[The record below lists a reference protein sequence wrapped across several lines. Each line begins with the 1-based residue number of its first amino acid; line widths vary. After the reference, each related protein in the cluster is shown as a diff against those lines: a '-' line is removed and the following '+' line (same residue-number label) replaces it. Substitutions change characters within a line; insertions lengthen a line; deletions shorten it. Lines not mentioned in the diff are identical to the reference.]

1 MRKVYLLTVIL
12 FITVF
17 NSEAQVNGSPN
28 IYLGPDLQIPC
39 NQGCVDLVAEKLEV
53 GSTNS
58 YAVQSIPHAPPLA
71 YNATGGNLVV
81 TPNDDSWSDVIN
93 IPFPFC
99 FYGDTYTQLKI
110 GTNGAI
116 KLGPTP
122 LTNGGTHPWSFN
134 SPVPSPNLIEAGN
147 IYGVYHDLD
156 PSRFQGIVPGLLMG
170 SIHWFI
176 VGTAPNRQFVVV
188 YNNTPHFGCM
198 NLNTSS
204 QMVLHENSNIIDV
217 FVDHKPRCNIWNGG
231 RAVIGIQNNTG
242 TDGIAPPG
250 RNTGN
255 YNIRD
260 QEAWRFLPTGPS
272 AYSTVEWLEGGN
284 VIGTGNTINV
294 CPSPSNTYT
303 ARTTFTT
310 CTGQQLVLEDQVNVS
325 FEVVNVSVSPLNSF
339 VCSGQTTTLT
349 AVSPEA
355 TDYVWNPGGM
365 TGAVVDVTPTSTT
378 TYTVTATNSANGC
391 SAQATATVT
400 LAQPQENV
408 CNVLYVTPNGSPTAP
423 GTRTQPLDLLTAMDL
438 GSCIGTTIKMAI
450 GDYVTDTT
458 IITVTNFLTLE
469 GGFDPNNNW
478 EKVSTAGATR
488 ILRTANN
495 VTDINGPSPRLIAIE
510 VVGQIGFRFQD
521 ITVEVQG
528 AQNAGI
534 DETGVSTYG
543 IVLNGCSDYKIV
555 RTQIIAGNAGRG
567 GDGSVGPVGAVGPN
581 GADACGR
588 NGAAGGGNGGAGGRG
603 GSSGI
608 ISGGSG
614 TAGDAGGGPLG
625 GAGGSGGS
633 GDVTCA
639 AFGFVS
645 GQHGGS
651 GADGGNGANGANGAN
666 GGAPSFAAYFVPG
679 APGANGAN
687 GAIGSGG
694 GGAGGS
700 GGAGAG
706 VTGGGGGGGGG
717 GGAGGEGGRGGRG
730 GGGSFALYIFDN
742 GANSQI
748 IDVDLFN
755 GTAGQGGVGAI
766 GGVGGVG
773 GQGGESSR
781 NPCSG
786 CQNFNNGGGNG
797 GQGGTGGRGGDAQ
810 AGLSALLFVDGISP
824 EYINNSS
831 VIAIAPGTNAP
842 TNFGLAAQ
850 PIISM
855 DDVAC
860 TETDMEFRALSSNAW
875 TFDSGSS
882 PATGNGSSATTEYFS
897 LGRKDIGFG
906 SNSYVGFAN
915 ILLDAQLLPEF
926 VTTAPLIDGV
936 HTICSGEAVT
946 FTATNGGVN
955 YNYIW
960 NMGGGATPDDYQG
973 LAFQSVTVTFD
984 NPGEYIIQLQFET
997 NCCGVSLPSTM
1008 LLRVEETPAIVM
1020 PADAFICLGI
1030 NTGVEL
1036 TVGGLTTNGTIAWTP
1051 TTGLSNTT
1059 TTTVF
1064 ALPTSTTTYFATLT
1078 DSSGI
1083 CSAIGQVIVDV
1094 VDLDLEPVSTPA
1106 TCAVL
1111 GSASVNVT
1119 LGSGDYSYLWGNGAT
1134 TQTINDLQPGTYF
1147 VVVTDDVLGCQDST
1161 EVVVDAGLET
1171 LFATVEI
1178 TNESCNGASDGE
1190 IIVNAFEGTQPYTFD
1205 WTPLGVTNSG
1215 SLSDTAVGLSPRN
1228 YSVLVTDANGCEFL
1242 VEVDLEPSDSIVII
1256 VDFAQDP
1263 TCVGINDGFIR
1274 IKVDGGEAPYDY
1286 TWTNNTPVVFENG
1299 DIVAENL
1306 AGGEYVLL
1314 VTDSRGCQDS
1324 LSVLMFV
1331 DSVPTFFVD
1340 TVGCM
1345 GSEFTIFGQTF
1356 LVDNDFIVS
1365 DTIFEPSGCALEITI
1380 VDVTAIELPEAE
1392 LVAIPDTIFIDDAS
1406 QLSASGGVSFNWEPI
1421 SSSDTSL
1428 IVVAPQATTTYTVV
1442 VTDQFGCS
1450 SEVSV
1455 TVYVFEREV
1464 KLHIPDAFTPNGDGI
1479 NDVFQIV
1486 NADAFEEIEM
1496 RVYNRWGE
1504 LVHTGSGLNHGWN
1517 GTYAGREQ
1525 PMELYVY
1532 YVTAKSLNTGEVFKV
1547 KGNVTLIR

>member
-1 MRKVYLLTVIL
+1 MKRIL
-12 FITVF
+12 FLAFFVSAYF
-17 NSEAQVNGSPN
+17 FSNAQVNGSPN
-28 IYLGPDLQIPC
+28 IYLGPDISIPC

-53 GSTNS
+53 GATTS
-58 YAVQSIPHAPPLA
+58 YTVQSIPHAPPLP

-122 LTNGGTHPWSFN
+122 LTNGGTHPWSF
-134 SPVPSPNLIEAGN
+134 SASVPSPSLVDAGN
-147 IYGVYHDLD
+147 IFGVYHDLD

-170 SIHWFI
+170 SIHWFVI
-176 VGTAPNRQFVVV
+176 GTAPNREFVVI

-204 QMVLHENSNIIDV
+204 QMVLYENSNIIDV

-242 TDGIAPPG
+242 TDGITPPG

-260 QEAWRFLPTGPS
+260 QEAWRFLPSGAS

-310 CTGQQLVLEDQVNVS
+310 CTGQQLVLEDQINVS

-365 TGAVVDVTPTSTT
+365 TGPVVDVTPTSTT

-408 CNVLYVTPNGSPTAP
+408 CNVLYVTPTGSPTAP
-423 GTRTQPLDLLTAMDL
+423 GTRSQPLDLLTAMDL

-450 GDYVTDTT
+450 GDYVTDST
-458 IITVTNFLTLE
+458 IIAVTNFLTLE

-488 ILRTANN
+488 ILRTSNN
-495 VTDINGPSPRLIAIE
+495 VTDVNGPSPRLIAVE

-521 ITVEVQG
+521 ITIEVES
-528 AQNAGI
+528 ANDAGI
-534 DETGVSTYG
+534 DQTGVSTYG
-543 IVLNGCSDYKIV
+543 LVLNGCSDYKIV
-555 RTQIIAGNAGRG
+555 RTQIIAGDAGRG
-567 GDGSVGPVGAVGPN
+567 GNGSDGTAGAVGPN
-581 GADACGR
+581 GGDACGR

-614 TAGDAGGGPLG
+614 SAGDAGGGPLG

-651 GADGGNGANGANGAN
+651 GGNGGPGANGADGGN
-666 GGAPSFAAYFVPG
+666 GGAPSFGQYFIPG
-679 APGANGAN
+679 SPGANGAN

-742 GANSQI
+742 GSNSEI

-755 GTAGQGGVGAI
+755 GSPAN
-766 GGVGGVG
+766 GGVGGNGGSGGAG
-773 GQGGESSR
+773 GQGGESSK

-797 GQGGTGGRGGDAQ
+797 GQGGTGGRGGNAQ
-810 AGLSALLFVDGISP
+810 AGISALLFVDGVVP
-824 EYINNSS
+824 QYINNGSAL
-831 VIAIAPGTNAP
+831 AIASGTNSP
-842 TNFGLAAQ
+842 SNFGLAAQ
-850 PIISM
+850 PVISM
-855 DDVAC
+855 DDIAC
-860 TETDMEFRALSSNAW
+860 TETEMEFRALSSDTW
-875 TFDSGSS
+875 LFDAGSDPS
-882 PATGNGSSATTEYFS
+882 SASGSSATTEYSS
-897 LGRKDIGFG
+897 LGRKNIGFG
-906 SNSYVGFAN
+906 AETYTGFAN
-915 ILLDAQLLPEF
+915 IILDARLLPEF
-926 VTTAPLIDGV
+926 VTSAPIINGV
-936 HTICSGEAVT
+936 HTVCSGESVT

-960 NMGGGATPDDYQG
+960 NMGGGAVPNDYQG
-973 LAFQSVTVTFD
+973 LAFQSVTAVFD
-984 NPGEYIIQLQFET
+984 TPGEYIIQLQFET
-997 NCCGVSLPSTM
+997 NCCGISLPSTM
-1008 LLRVEETPAIVM
+1008 LLRVEETPLIVM
-1020 PADAFICLGI
+1020 PADAHVCFGI

-1036 TVGGLTTNGTIAWTP
+1036 SVEGLTINGSIAWTP

-1064 ALPTSTTTYFATLT
+1064 ALPSTTTTYTAVLT
-1078 DSSGI
+1078 DSSGL
-1083 CSAIGQVIVDV
+1083 CNSSGQVV
-1094 VDLDLEPVSTPA
+1094 VEVVNLDLVPQTTQA
-1106 TCAVL
+1106 ACLVL
-1111 GSASVNVT
+1111 GTAEIVVSG
-1119 LGSGDYSYLWGNGAT
+1119 GSGDYSYEWSNGEVN
-1134 TQTINDLQPGTYF
+1134 QQINGLQPGDYF
-1147 VVVTDDVLGCQDST
+1147 VVVTDNILGCQDSIIANVPAGPEALT
-1161 EVVVDAGLET
+1161 AFVSVIDETCRGDNDGVITIIGQDAT
-1171 LFATVEI
+1171 PPY
-1178 TNESCNGASDGE
+1178 N
-1190 IIVNAFEGTQPYTFD
+1190 FE
-1205 WTPLGVTNSG
+1205 WSPLGVLTSEQLQDEQSG
-1215 SLSDTAVGLSPRN
+1215 LAPGD
-1228 YSVLVTDANGCEFL
+1228 YSILVTDINGCEFV
-1242 VEVDLEPSDSIVII
+1242 VEISVAFSDSIVFLEDSIYNT
-1256 VDFAQDP
+1256 
-1263 TCVGINDGFIR
+1263 TCLGINDGYIHLK
-1274 IKVDGGEAPYDY
+1274 IDGGDRPYTYSWNDDLE
-1286 TWTNNTPVVFENG
+1286 VVLIN
-1299 DIVAENL
+1299 DDVVASDL
-1306 AGGEYVLL
+1306 PPGLYVLT
-1314 VTDSRGCQDS
+1314 VTDDRGCDGIFE
-1324 LSVLMFV
+1324 VEFVV
-1331 DSVPTFFVD
+1331 DSVPTFISD
-1340 TVGCM
+1340 TSVCVGN
-1345 GSEFTIFGQTF
+1345 SIEFLGEI
-1356 LVDNDFIVS
+1356 FIVDDNLMLS
-1365 DTIFEPSGCALEITI
+1365 DTIFEQSGCVSEITI
-1380 VDVTAIELPEAE
+1380 INVTSLEVPEAE
-1392 LVAIPDTIFIDDAS
+1392 LSALPDTIVQGNSAV
-1406 QLSASGGVSFNWEPI
+1406 LSVTEGYLYDWTPFSDLTQSTLSVSP
-1421 SSSDTSL
+1421 DL
-1428 IVVAPQATTTYTVV
+1428 TTAYTVI
-1442 VTDQFGCS
+1442 VTSDDGCS
-1450 SEVSV
+1450 SELTV
-1455 TVYVFEREV
+1455 TIHVLDRNVV
-1464 KLHIPDAFTPNGDGI
+1464 LLIPDAFSPNGDGV
-1479 NDVFQIV
+1479 NDKFGLV
-1486 NADAFEEIEM
+1486 NAADFDDISLS
-1496 RVYNRWGE
+1496 VYNRWGE
-1504 LVHTGSGLNHGWN
+1504 LVHKGENLNHAWDGI
-1517 GTYAGREQ
+1517 YLGRNQ
-1525 PMELYVY
+1525 PMDVYVFFIS
-1532 YVTAKSLNTGEVFKV
+1532 AKSIKTGEVFKLS
-1547 KGNVTLIR
+1547 GNVTLIR